1 MMCSVIGSSFEAAGL
16 LRRTSTPQADTEHYR
31 LKSPTGGSINPAPTS
46 AAEAAEACMP
56 ASSRDGLT

>member
-1 MMCSVIGSSFEAAGL
+1 L